1 MIYTIFKSND
11 NTNSGEKMEKK
22 KWRTAISWHF
32 DGEAYVRGYNLA
44 ELIGNLSFTEAI
56 FLVLKGELPT
66 EKERKMLDAVFV
78 SMVEHSIAPPSVI
91 AARAVASG
99 GNSLH
104 VGVGAGILAF
114 GEAHGGA
121 LEGAMKFI
129 QENYQKDPEEVV
141 KKYFEEGRRIPGY
154 GHRYYKEYDPR
165 SKRIM
170 ELAEEIG
177 FFGDYCRFAVAVEEA
192 IYKIKGKKLV
202 MNVDGAVAAVVSEM
216 GFDWKLGKGFFIIG
230 RIPGL
235 VAHVY
240 EELTIEK
247 PFSKR
252 LDEEKEVEY
261 LGIQPRKLPERYKR
275 R

>member
-1 MIYTIFKSND
+1 
-11 NTNSGEKMEKK
+11 MERK

-32 DGEAYVRGYNLA
+32 DGEAYVRGYNLK
-44 ELIGNLSFTEAI
+44 ELIGNLTFTEAI
-56 FLVLKGELPT
+56 YLVLKGELPS
-66 EKERKMLDAVFV
+66 EKEKKMLDAIFV
-78 SMVEHSIAPPSVI
+78 ATVEHSIAPPSVI
-91 AARAVASG
+91 AARSVASG

-104 VGVGAGILAF
+104 VGVGAGVLAF

-129 QENYQKDPEEVV
+129 QENVDKDPSEVV
-141 KKYFEEGRRIPGY
+141 KEYLENGKRIPGY
-154 GHRYYKEYDPR
+154 GHRYYREYDPR

-170 ELAEEIG
+170 EIAKDTG
-177 FFGDYCRFAVAVEEA
+177 FFGKYCDFAVDVEKE
-192 IYKIKGKKLV
+192 IERIKGKKLV
-202 MNVDGAVAAVVSEM
+202 MNVDGAIAAVVSEM
-216 GFDWKLGKGFFIIG
+216 GFDWRLGKGFFIIG

-240 EELTIEK
+240 EELVMEK

-261 LGIQPRKLPERYKR
+261 LGKKPRKLPEEFKKN
-275 R
+275 

>member
-1 MIYTIFKSND
+1 MD
-11 NTNSGEKMEKK
+11 KK

-32 DGEAYVRGYNLA
+32 DNEAYVRGYNLG

-56 FLVLKGELPT
+56 YLVLKGELPS
-66 EKERKMLDAVFV
+66 EKEKQMLDAIFV
-78 SMVEHSIAPPSVI
+78 STVEHSIAPPSVI

-121 LEGAMKFI
+121 LEGAMRFL
-129 QENYQKDPEEVV
+129 QENKDRDPEQVV
-141 KKYFEEGRRIPGY
+141 REYFDRGERIPGY

-165 SKRIM
+165 TKRIM
-170 ELAEEIG
+170 ELAKEIG
-177 FFGDYCRFAVAVEEA
+177 FFGKYCEFAVAVEKE
-192 IYKIKGKKLV
+192 IEKQKRKKLV
-202 MNVDGAVAAVVSEM
+202 MNVDGAIAAVVSEM
-216 GFDWKLGKGFFIIG
+216 GFDWRLGKGFFIIG

-240 EELTIEK
+240 EELTMEK

-261 LGIQPRKLPERYKR
+261 LGKTPRELPPEYR
-275 R
+275 RR